1 MSWLKR
7 LILGQGRDYP
17 IVDSTRIMQVD
28 DTAYLSQQLPVLVV
42 KPDRAPELF
51 IDGESYPVVQLS
63 YQFITKT
70 ASSNGINIVVAE
82 YFDDDKVKQIIF
94 DNNTGKISSGNEYYL
109 GHCGDDVKAIDEL
122 VKRGFTKQQ
131 ALKAYQC
138 LCNLS

>member
-1 MSWLKR
+1 MKINEDELTIHVSL
-7 LILGQGRDYP
+7 D
-17 IVDSTRIMQVD
+17 DSDFNAAIDEYKYNRALLNVE
-28 DTAYLSQQLPVLVV
+28 
-42 KPDRAPELF
+42 KDRAPELF

-70 ASSNGINIVVAE
+70 ASSNGINIVIAE

-109 GHCGDDVKAIDEL
+109 GNCGDDVKAIDEL

-131 ALKAYQC
+131 ALEAYQC